1 MPPDVEIEV
10 RGERLALLPERAVH
24 WARERTL
31 FAADT
36 HWGKAAAFRAAALP
50 IPEAMT
56 DDDLARLARVV
67 ERTGAER
74 LIVLG
79 DLLHARSG
87 RAPGTLAAIAAW
99 RAAHPGLE
107 ILLVRGNH
115 DRGAGDP
122 PAEWNVRCV
131 NEPFALAPF
140 ELRHHPGQ
148 DGEGGDG
155 YILAGHLHPAIRL
168 AGRGGQGLRLPCFW
182 FQPHGAVLPAFG
194 SFTGAA
200 SIAPRPGDQVF
211 VIAGEAVLPAP
222 APRRR

>member
-1 MPPDVEIEV
+1 MPTDVEIEI
-10 RGERLALLPERAVH
+10 RGERLTLLPERAVH

-36 HWGKAAAFRAAALP
+36 HWGKAAAFRAASLP

-56 DDDLARLARVV
+56 DDDLARLARMV
-67 ERTGAER
+67 ERTGARR

-79 DLLHARSG
+79 DLLHARAG
-87 RAPGTLAAIAAW
+87 RSPETLGAIAAW

-122 PAEWNVRCV
+122 PGGWDVRCV
-131 NEPFALAPF
+131 DEPFALPPF
-140 ELRHHPGQ
+140 VLRHKPGEPADE
-148 DGEGGDG
+148 DGGGYG
-155 YILAGHLHPAIRL
+155 LAGHLHPAARL
-168 AGRGGQGLRLPCFW
+168 TGRGGQGLRLPCFW

-194 SFTGAA
+194 SFTGMA
-200 SIAPRPGDQVF
+200 SIAPRPGDRVF
-211 VIAGEAVLPAP
+211 VIAGGAVLPASLQ
-222 APRRR
+222 